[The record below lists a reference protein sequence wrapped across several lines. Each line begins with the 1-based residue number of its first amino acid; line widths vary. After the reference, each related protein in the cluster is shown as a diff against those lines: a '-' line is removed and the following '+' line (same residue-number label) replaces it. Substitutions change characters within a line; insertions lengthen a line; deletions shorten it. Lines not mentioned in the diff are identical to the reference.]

1 MELIIFTGIQGS
13 GKSTLY
19 KQEFFNSHI
28 RVSIDLLNTR
38 NKENKLLDFCFQ
50 TQSKIVI
57 DNTNPSQ
64 EERAKY
70 IELGKQFKYKIVS
83 YFFES
88 NYEECLERNNLRSG
102 KERIPEVGLKSFLK
116 KLLLPTFAEGFDE
129 IYYITQ
135 EQTKFVKKLL
145 DEI

>member
-116 KLLLPTFAEGFDE
+116 KLSEPTFAEGFDE
-129 IYYITQ
+129 LYYITQ

-145 DEI
+145 NEI

>member
-1 MELIIFTGIQGS
+1 M
-13 GKSTLY
+13 
-19 KQEFFNSHI
+19 
-28 RVSIDLLNTR
+28 DLLNTR

-57 DNTNPSQ
+57 DNTNPTK

-70 IELGKQFKYKIVS
+70 IELGKRFKYNIIS
-83 YFFES
+83 FFFES
-88 NYEECLERNNLRSG
+88 NFEECLQRNNLRTG

-116 KLLLPTFAEGFDE
+116 NRSRPTLEEGFDE
-129 IYYITQ
+129 LYNITQ
-135 EQTKFVKKLL
+135 EQTKFVKKPL